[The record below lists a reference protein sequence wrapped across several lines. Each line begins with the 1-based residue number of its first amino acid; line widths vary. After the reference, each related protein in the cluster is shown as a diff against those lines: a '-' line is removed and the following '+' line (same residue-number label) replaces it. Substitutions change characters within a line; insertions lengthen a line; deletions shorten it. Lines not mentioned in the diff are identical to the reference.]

1 MKKYI
6 IPILLVTFCL
16 TACEKLLDI
25 DQKGVISTETFYQT
39 DADAES
45 ALVAAYEKAMLGI
58 VRNNEYIYSPYNA
71 ILVYPSDDIYA
82 AGSNYGDNDFLAA
95 LNEFRE
101 DYNNQCVS
109 NMYKGFY
116 KAIYGAN
123 LVIDNFEYGTS
134 AIKDR
139 CISEARVLRAF
150 CHMMLAI
157 LWDTPPIVD
166 HVLTGADRPG
176 NSESKNAI
184 LQWSAQECIDAAQ
197 YLDERQSPSDKAG
210 CAKITKGA
218 AYAFAG
224 KALMFAGDYAGAKAE
239 LKKVISSGKYA
250 LVPGNRIA
258 ELFHVVGDGNE
269 EKVFEFNH
277 VYNSSIST
285 WGGRIQRTT
294 WMQANLWNWRS
305 DRLGGMPTSLF
316 ASGWGGICP
325 TGEFAE
331 ALIANDGMNS
341 FRRKAWIATYDEV
354 LFDMPYTSDPNCPT
368 REDKIKDKFR
378 GINNPIGLYGHEG
391 YFHLKLVASSSDI
404 KDGSYSDINFLIM
417 RYAEVLLMYAECC
430 AQTSDNDGLQYL
442 NMVQQRAG
450 SKTISSSLT
459 LDAVKKEK
467 QYEMWMEG
475 CRFIDLVRWGEAA
488 AKLANN
494 GDSVP
499 SFKDKFAT
507 ENSGRHE
514 GFVDW
519 SDSDV
524 NKGKEHG
531 FKAGKH
537 EHYPFPYSE
546 LSINENLVQ
555 NPGW

>member
-16 TACEKLLDI
+16 TACEKLLDV
-25 DQKGVISTETFYQT
+25 DQKGVISTETFYST
-39 DADAES
+39 DEDAES
-45 ALVAAYEKAMLGI
+45 SLVAAYEMSMLGI

-71 ILVYPSDDIYA
+71 ILNYPADDIYA

-95 LNEFRE
+95 LNEFRH
-101 DYNNQCVS
+101 DDNNQCIS

-116 KAIYGAN
+116 KSIYGAN
-123 LVIDNFEYGTS
+123 LVIDHFEYGTS
-134 AIKDR
+134 AVKDR

-150 CHMMLAI
+150 SHMMLAI
-157 LWDTPPIVD
+157 LWNTPPMVD

-176 NSESKNAI
+176 NSESKNAV
-184 LQWSAQECIDAAQ
+184 LQWCAQECIDAAQ
-197 YLDERQSPSDKAG
+197 YLDERQSTSDKAG
-210 CAKITKGA
+210 SAKITKGA

-250 LVPGNRIA
+250 LVPGNRIG
-258 ELFHVVGDGNE
+258 ENFHVTGDGNE

-277 VYNSSIST
+277 VYNSAISQ
-285 WGGRIQRTT
+285 WGGRIQRST

-305 DRLGGMPTSLF
+305 DRLGGMPSNLF
-316 ASGWGGICP
+316 ASGWGGINP
-325 TGEFAE
+325 TGAFAK
-331 ALIANDGMNS
+331 ALIANDGLDS
-341 FRRKAWIATYDEV
+341 YRRKAWILTYDEV
-354 LFDMPYTSDPNCPT
+354 LFDMPYTSDANCPT

-391 YFHLKLVASSSDI
+391 YFHLKLVATNSDMI
-404 KDGSYSDINFLIM
+404 QGSYSDVNFTIL

-430 AQTSDNDGLQYL
+430 AQTSDNDGLKYL
-442 NMVQQRAG
+442 NMIQQRAG
-450 SKTISSSLT
+450 SKTISSTLT
-459 LDAVKKEK
+459 LDAVKLEK

-488 AKLANN
+488 TKLAKN
-494 GDSVP
+494 GDIVP

-507 ENSGRHE
+507 EFSGRHE

-531 FKAGKH
+531 FKAGKN
-537 EHYPFPYSE
+537 EYYPFPYSE